1 MLEKFII
8 NRKLL
13 RELDFSII
21 LITLLIVAF
30 GIINIYSSTY
40 IKSGSHYL
48 ISQLAFLLLS
58 LVVAYLI
65 LAIDYSTIMGYTA
78 SIYWFSIG
86 LLVLND
92 TIFKKT
98 VNGASSWMKIGP
110 LPAFQPSEIVK
121 IAMILFLAKKFN
133 DHEGGVK
140 DFKDF
145 LSIAIY
151 AIIPV
156 ALIIIQPDMG
166 MSLIFFFIT
175 LGIFFA
181 MNLDLKVIGGGIAG
195 LLALFA
201 LIWNSPLMQTYWKT
215 RLISFID
222 PSKDELGS
230 GMQVIQSQIAIG
242 SGGLLGKGFL
252 KGTQIAGGFIPES
265 STDFIFSVVGE
276 EWGLLGAVALLC
288 LYGILI
294 YKMIKI
300 AKNSKDV
307 FGTVVCTGVISV
319 MLFSILQNIGM
330 TIGIMPVT
338 GITLPFMSCGG
349 TSLLANFIGI
359 ALVLNIGMR
368 KKKINF

>member
-13 RELDFSII
+13 KELDFSII
-21 LITLLIVAF
+21 LIAIIIVGF
-30 GIINIYSSTY
+30 GIANIYSATY
-40 IKSGSHYL
+40 VKYGYHYVT
-48 ISQLAFLLLS
+48 SQLIFLFLS
-58 LVVAYLI
+58 LVVAYFI
-65 LAIDYSTIMGYTA
+65 IAIDYATIIGYSPA
-78 SIYWFSIG
+78 IYWFSIA

-98 VNGASSWMKIGP
+98 VNGASSWMQIGP
-110 LPAFQPSEIVK
+110 IQFEPSEIVK

-133 DHEGGVK
+133 DHDGKVR

-156 ALIIIQPDMG
+156 SLIIIQPDMG

-175 LGIFFA
+175 LGIFFV
-181 MNLDLKVIGGGIAG
+181 MGLDLKVIGGGVAG
-195 LLALFA
+195 IIALFVI
-201 LIWNSPLMQTYWKT
+201 IWNSPLMQVYWKT

-252 KGTQIAGGFIPES
+252 KGTQISGGFIPES
-265 STDFIFSVVGE
+265 STDFIFAVVGE
-276 EWGLLGAVALLC
+276 EWGLIGAAVLLT

-294 YKMIKI
+294 YRMIKI
-300 AKNSKDV
+300 AKSSKDV
-307 FGTVVCTGVISV
+307 FGTVVTVGVISV

-330 TIGIMPVT
+330 TIGLMPIT
-338 GITLPFMSCGG
+338 GITLPFMSSGG
-349 TSLLANFIGI
+349 TSILANFIGV

-368 KKKINF
+368 KKRINF